1 MTDRTC
7 PTREPHD
14 SADLRGTGKTRRRSE
29 RVKVFAKADAAGPF
43 AENDPEGWL
52 LSMN

>member
-1 MTDRTC
+1 MTVLIYVERAKPVGDLSASRSLRK
-7 PTREPHD
+7 PTPREV
-14 SADLRGTGKTRRRSE
+14 S
-29 RVKVFAKADAAGPF
+29 F